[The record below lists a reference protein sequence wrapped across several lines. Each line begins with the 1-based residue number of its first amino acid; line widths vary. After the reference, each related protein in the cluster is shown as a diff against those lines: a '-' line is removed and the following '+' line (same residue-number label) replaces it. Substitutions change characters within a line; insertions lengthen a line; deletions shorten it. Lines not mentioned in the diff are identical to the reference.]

1 MGKIIRKCIV
11 YGGSSNSA
19 ENIKYDDTKNVK
31 QAIDEVKS
39 EIDATNSNLES
50 CFQSVSNG
58 KALVASAITDQGI
71 KTDATATFEV
81 MANNIRSIE
90 RTKKIDFNVWTSNF
104 EITPIFKAPKSGY
117 YTIHVK
123 TSASGNMRIYKY
135 EDESVLFNMD
145 IGANQEKIATVYLS
159 AGNTA
164 AVWITP
170 SSGAYFSGYA
180 IIPD

>member
-1 MGKIIRKCIV
+1 MGKIIRKCIE

-19 ENIKYDDTKNVK
+19 ENIKYDDNKNVK
-31 QAIDEVKS
+31 EAIDEVKS
-39 EIDATNSNLES
+39 ELATTNSNLES

-58 KALVASAITDQGI
+58 KALLASAITDQGI

-90 RTKKIDFNVWTSNF
+90 RTKKIDFNVWTSNYD
-104 EITPIFKAPKSGY
+104 ITPIFKAPKSGY

-123 TSASGNMRIYKY
+123 TSASGNMRIYKK
-135 EDESVLFNMD
+135 EGETALFSMD
-145 IGANQEKIATVYLS
+145 IGANQEKIATVYLDS
-159 AGNTA
+159 GNTA
-164 AVWITP
+164 AVWIKP
-170 SSGAYFSGYA
+170 STGAYFSGYA